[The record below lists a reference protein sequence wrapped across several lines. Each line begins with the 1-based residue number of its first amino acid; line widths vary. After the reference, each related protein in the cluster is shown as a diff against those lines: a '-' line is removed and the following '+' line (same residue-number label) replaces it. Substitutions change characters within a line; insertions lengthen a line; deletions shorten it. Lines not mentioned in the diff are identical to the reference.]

1 MQIVKEAAMFD
12 NNFNQN
18 LLGQTKLQAENIHA
32 FQYNIAINHF
42 RSALFDG
49 WISRIKRRIL
59 GQQQWLYDL
68 VSLKPQI
75 ALQGGSYSG
84 IKVIGIHKIIGTEGR
99 AATFDI
105 DFYPVSEE
113 SRERWIN
120 MAIAYLA
127 RIPLP
132 PVELIQVGDVYFVR
146 DGHHRISVARAFGQ
160 TAVDAEVVTWQ
171 SHPPFPWQKSS
182 QMQPAHVDQNV
193 PAMISVE

>member
-1 MQIVKEAAMFD
+1 MFE

-18 LLGQTKLQAENIHA
+18 LLVQTKLQAENIHA
-32 FQYNIAINHF
+32 RQYNTAVNYF
-42 RSALFDG
+42 RSAIFDG
-49 WISRIKRRIL
+49 WISRISRRIL
-59 GQQQWLYDL
+59 GHQQWLYDL

-84 IKVIGIHKIIGTEGR
+84 IKVVGINNIIGTEGR
-99 AATFDI
+99 AANFDI

-113 SRERWIN
+113 SRGRWVG

-132 PVELIQVGDVYFVR
+132 PVELIQIGDRYFVR

-160 TAVDAEVVTWQ
+160 TAVDAEVIIWQ
-171 SHPPFPWQKSS
+171 AHPPFPWQKCP
-182 QMQPAHVDQNV
+182 QMQPAPVDQNI
-193 PAMISVE
+193 PAMISEQ